1 MRIDRTKLAA
11 ELARRSWTQ
20 KKLSEE
26 SGVSRQT
33 ICYIKC
39 GKNCT
44 DEVGEKLAA
53 AFGVEVTDLLE
64 D

>member
-1 MRIDRTKLAA
+1 MRIDRAKLAA
-11 ELARRSWTQ
+11 ELAKRSWSQ

-39 GKNCT
+39 GKNCS
-44 DEVGEKLAA
+44 DEIGQKLAVA
-53 AFGVEVTDLLE
+53 LGMDVTDLLE
-64 D
+64 E

>member
-1 MRIDRTKLAA
+1 MRIDRAKLASKLA
-11 ELARRSWTQ
+11 EKCWTQ

-33 ICYIKC
+33 ISYIKC
-39 GKNCT
+39 GKTCT
-44 DEVGEKLAA
+44 DPIGEAIANAL
-53 AFGVEVTDLLE
+53 GVEVTDLLE